1 MLFASIAQGS
11 PGSEADLPR
20 LVEPTLPGGFPDR
33 VRGAERDGLTAHN
46 SNTALRS
53 HRKTRR
59 FAAPKQGRFTQAA
72 REERKALQR
81 LLRQQR
87 KLLQVIE

>member
-1 MLFASIAQGS
+1 MH
-11 PGSEADLPR
+11 
-20 LVEPTLPGGFPDR
+20 
-33 VRGAERDGLTAHN
+33 DGTPA
-46 SNTALRS
+46 
-53 HRKTRR
+53 RR
-59 FAAPKQGRFTQAA
+59 NQNAPKQGRFTQAA